1 MHWLTIL
8 TALIYS
14 SILAILVIVRGWELT
29 EAAALVFGLAFAVV
43 LAIVVVISRMPKEEG
58 KAFWQGFWTSVRA
71 ELNGLMDMIRFK

>member
-58 KAFWQGFWTSVRA
+58 KSFWQGFWASVRA
-71 ELNGLMDMIRFK
+71 DLNGLMDLIRFK